1 MQIMRWLIERKIT
14 VSFGLALSVLIAVS
28 AASCLNWIRF
38 RTSTGAV
45 EHTYRV
51 IDNLEKIQSQLKDAE
66 TGQRGY
72 LLTGDDRYLTPYRSA
87 LQAIQSEFETLRQL
101 MVDDPVQ
108 QQRLDQLDRFIRE
121 KLAELR
127 ETITL
132 RQTQGLEASL
142 RVVETDRGKQV
153 MDEIRQL
160 TETMEVEEQALLQQR
175 SQAADDRARSTALFI
190 ILGSGLAIVLVVV
203 ALYLINRNIARR
215 QNIEAQIRTLN
226 LELENRVVERTA
238 QLERANQAKD
248 ALLQREQ
255 AARTEAEL
263 AQAQTSRVLE
273 RLSDGFVVLNQNW
286 QITYANPAAV
296 NILQTHGLS
305 RSQQELFNQT
315 LWQVFPA
322 AVGTSFEQEF
332 RRAVAEQTKVEFEAF
347 YQPLDL
353 WLQVN
358 AYPSEDGLSIYFQD
372 ITDRKR
378 SESLLQQ
385 SESRFRR
392 LSEANIIGVIVGNFQ
407 GEVLEANHAFLQL
420 VGYSQEDLDQG
431 RIEWDRLTPAEW
443 SPLDLDAQ
451 AQMQQTGSCVPYEK
465 EYLRADGSR
474 VPVLVGA
481 ALVEGS
487 EDKAIA
493 FVLDLSDR
501 KHMETVLRQQA
512 LELEQ
517 ANRLKDDFLAMVSHE
532 LRTPLNSVLGWSQLL
547 LGRGFEQTMVQRGL
561 ESIQRNAQLQKH
573 IVEDILDVSRII
585 RGQLHMTATAQNL
598 IPIIHTA
605 IDAVHPAA
613 DAKQIQITSVLN
625 PAVGAVLGSAD
636 RLQQIVWNLLSNAIK
651 FTPKG
656 GQVEVHLE
664 RVSSEIE
671 LRIRDS
677 GIGIDPEFL
686 PYVFDRFRQADSSTT
701 RSYSGLGLGLTIVR
715 QLVELHGGT
724 VRAESPGQGQGAT
737 FIVRFPVLA
746 VQSPAPETAPWMVR
760 DQIDLSELI
769 LQGVK
774 VLVVDDEADA
784 REMIAIALETYGAE
798 VTIAGST
805 AEALEIFDRVQPDVL
820 VSDIGMPGEN
830 GYVLIRRL
838 RDLEAERGS
847 QIPAIALTAYAQE
860 EDRRQVL
867 RAGFQTHLAKPI
879 EPDAL
884 VLAIGS
890 LIQRT

>member
-1 MQIMRWLIERKIT
+1 MRWLIERKVT
-14 VSFGLALSVLIAVS
+14 VSFGLALSVLITVS
-28 AASCLNWIRF
+28 AASCFNWIRL
-38 RTSTGAV
+38 RTSRSEI
-45 EHTYRV
+45 EHTYQV
-51 IDNLEKIQSQLKDAE
+51 IDNLEKIQAQVKDAE

-72 LLTGDDRYLTPYRSA
+72 LLTGDDRYLAPYRSA
-87 LQAIQSEFETLRQL
+87 IQTIQSEFEILQQL
-101 MVDDPVQ
+101 TANNSVQ
-108 QQRLDQLDRFIRE
+108 QQRLNQLDRYIDE
-121 KLAELR
+121 KLAELQ

-132 RQTQGLEASL
+132 RQTQGLEAAL
-142 RVVETDRGKQV
+142 RVVETDRGQQV
-153 MDEIRQL
+153 MEQIRQL
-160 TETMEVEEQALLQQR
+160 AEMMEAEEQALLQQR
-175 SQAADDRARSTALFI
+175 SQAAAEQARNTAVLI
-190 ILGSGLAIVLVVV
+190 ILGSGLAIALVGVS
-203 ALYLINRNIARR
+203 LYLINRNIARR
-215 QNIEAQIRTLN
+215 QRVEEQLRTLN
-226 LELENRVVERTA
+226 LELENRVTERTVR
-238 QLERANQAKD
+238 LETANQAKD
-248 ALLQREQ
+248 VLLQREQ
-255 AARTEAEL
+255 TARTEAER
-263 AQAQTSRVLE
+263 AQAQITGILE
-273 RLSDGFVVLNQNW
+273 RLTDGFLAVNHDWL
-286 QITYANPAAV
+286 ITYINPAAMDV
-296 NILQTHGLS
+296 LQTHGLP
-305 RSQQELFNQT
+305 RSQQELLNQN
-315 LWQVFPA
+315 LWQAFPA
-322 AVGTSFEQEF
+322 AVGTSFEQEY
-332 RRAVAEQTKVEFEAF
+332 RRAVAEQTKVEFEAY

-353 WLQVN
+353 WAQVN

-378 SESLLQQ
+378 SEFLLQQ

-392 LSEANIIGVIVGNFQ
+392 LSEANIIGVIVGDFQ
-407 GEVLEANHAFLQL
+407 GEVLEANDAFLRL
-420 VGYSQEDLDQG
+420 IGYSQEDLIQG
-431 RIEWDRLTPAEW
+431 RIQWDDLTPSEW

-451 AQMQQTGSCVPYEK
+451 AQMRETGSCIPYEK
-465 EYLRADGSR
+465 EFLRADGSR
-474 VPVLVGA
+474 VPILIGA

-487 EDKAIA
+487 DDMAVA

-501 KHMETVLRQQA
+501 KRMEAVLRQQA

-517 ANRLKDDFLAMVSHE
+517 ANRLKDEFLAMVSHE

-547 LGRGFEQTMVQRGL
+547 LDRVLEQTMVQRGL
-561 ESIQRNAQLQKH
+561 ESIQRNAQLQKQ

-598 IPIIHTA
+598 IPIIHMA
-605 IDAVHPAA
+605 IDAVHSAA
-613 DAKQIQITSVLN
+613 DAKQIQIISVLN
-625 PAVGAVLGSAD
+625 PAVGAVLGDSD

-664 RVSSEIE
+664 RVGSEIE
-671 LRIRDS
+671 LRIRDN
-677 GIGIDPEFL
+677 GIGIDPAFL

-701 RSYSGLGLGLTIVR
+701 RSYSGLGLGLAIVR

-760 DQIDLSELI
+760 DQVDLSTQI

-784 REMIAIALETYGAE
+784 REMIALALETYGAE

-847 QIPAIALTAYAQE
+847 QVPAIALTAYAQE